1 MTPVENV
8 SSIKLAW
15 ALCWSAFWTG
25 FPLKMIAAVLLLAM
39 QVHPWEG
46 SGLTAML
53 IISIPIDIWALGL
66 TARTYFLERH
76 GLEFQDG
83 VGLALWWQGA
93 VVGLIF
99 LGAAYV
105 VMGGTVSM
113 AKQAAAS
120 VIGLIKKLF
129 PKFPI
134 AEQITLE
141 LLLWVVPTVIV
152 AVILALVAL
161 QLYGWRVKA
170 VARSGQPSS
179 APYPERVRR
188 WDAWRVPKDPGLM
201 FTSLAATVLLLTIA
215 FWTFLPVTTP
225 HPAEEFKT
233 KAEKP
238 KKQPKPEDL
247 LKQTEISLAKAEA
260 VLQTLE
266 EQKAKEK
273 KHPKEGKKPEQKGK

>member
-152 AVILALVAL
+152 AFILALVAL

-225 HPAEEFKT
+225 HPAEEFKP